1 MGKEIILF
9 GDIEI
14 DASYIMLPKTSAYVK
29 IYDGET
35 KWMHFSTEN
44 DELLEKYNIQEKVS
58 TSFKK

>member
-35 KWMHFSTEN
+35 K
-44 DELLEKYNIQEKVS
+44 
-58 TSFKK
+58 